1 MPRAHLRPPRVRRAT
16 TLALAIVTSVTV
28 ATAAIPA
35 GAAPAAQP
43 RAHTGT
49 GSLAWDDCGDG
60 FECAVLDVP
69 VDHSTAD
76 GEHVGIAVIRA
87 PASDPGQRIG
97 SLVVNFGGPG
107 DPGTETLRRALDIVP
122 AAVRARFDVVSFDPR
137 GTGASRPI
145 DCVDDATFD
154 RLWSEDAT
162 PDSDADLPAFY
173 DGTTSSVDFTA
184 ACIQAQGQ
192 WLAQVGTRN
201 VARDVELLRRAL
213 GDAKL
218 TFLGYSYGTVI
229 GAVYAQLSPR
239 KVRAL
244 VLDGAVNL
252 SIDAH
257 TEQEGHAA
265 GFEGALDE
273 FLADCA
279 TRTECEFHSGGDPRG
294 ALTALRD
301 RFELGLTL
309 PTDDGRT
316 AGVSELYTTLL
327 AALYAQDDWQTLAQ
341 TLAAADDGDGTYLRL
356 ITDLYT
362 GRQDDGSYNNYHEA
376 LGIISCDDRRDAKPS
391 FEDYTATYERLRAAY
406 PFFGPVLAGQ
416 PTGCDPRLPAPPPGE
431 DLGDVRSTKAPPA
444 LIIGTTRDPATPYA
458 GARDLKRRLRGS
470 RLLTY
475 DGTEH
480 GGYGRGHACVDDAV
494 DAYLIDLALPARGT
508 RCEA

>member
-1 MPRAHLRPPRVRRAT
+1 MAHAHPLRPRARRAGV
-16 TLALAIVTSVTV
+16 LALSIVTLVTV
-28 ATAAIPA
+28 A
-35 GAAPAAQP
+35 APALPAAGTVP
-43 RAHTGT
+43 TDRRSRSTTGP
-49 GSLAWDDCGDG
+49 LAWEDCGDG

-69 VDHSTAD
+69 VDHAAPD
-76 GEHVGIAVIRA
+76 GELVGISVIRA
-87 PASDPGQRIG
+87 PATEPSERLG

-107 DPGTETLRRALDIVP
+107 DPGTETLRRALEIVP

-154 RLWSEDAT
+154 QLWSEDVT
-162 PDSDADLPAFY
+162 PDSDADLPSFY

-184 ACIQAQGQ
+184 ACIDAQGQ
-192 WLAQVGTRN
+192 WLARVGTRN

-213 GDAKL
+213 GDPKL

-229 GAVYAQLSPR
+229 GAVYAQLYPR

-252 SIDAH
+252 SIDAQA
-257 TEQEGHAA
+257 EQEGNAT

-279 TRTECEFHSGGDPRG
+279 ARTECEFHSDGDPRG
-294 ALTALRD
+294 GLTALRD

-316 AGVSELYTTLL
+316 AGLSELYTTLL
-327 AALYAQDDWQTLAQ
+327 AALYARDDWPTLAQ
-341 TLAAADDGDGTYLRL
+341 TLAAADEGDGTNLRL

-391 FEDYTATYERLRAAY
+391 FEEYRATYERFRAEF

-416 PTGCDPRLPAPPPGE
+416 PTGCDPRLPAPAPGE
-431 DLGDVRSTKAPPA
+431 DLGDVRSTKVPPA

-458 GARDLKRRLRGS
+458 GAQDLKRRLRGS

-480 GGYGRGHACVDDAV
+480 GGYGRGHACIDDAV

-508 RCEA
+508 RCTG